1 MRGVYEFEWWFAGQ
15 LTLGVMTM
23 RLRVPRIPVPRR
35 SSAEQSSHLVLCRA
49 HGATEAAVTSGEPG
63 DIMTAQTQ
71 GTVGATRPVRAAAG
85 EQPRVVVRGLPAA
98 AFGPG
103 PAS

>member
-1 MRGVYEFEWWFAGQ
+1 
-15 LTLGVMTM
+15 M